1 MSIELE
7 LETVYKI
14 ADNEQPYSVKYFL
27 LPTVQ
32 IIGGAVS
39 VWVSNVKDKPAAL
52 TTVAKMS
59 KIENALDE
67 PFSLSA
73 RYRWIGFESDSGTPE
88 LFNNGV
94 VSIA

>member
-32 IIGGAVS
+32 IIGGAVN

-59 KIENALDE
+59 KIESDLDE

-73 RYRWIGFESDSGTPE
+73 RYRWIGFELESGAPE

-94 VSIA
+94 VSNA

>member
-7 LETVYKI
+7 LDTVYKI

-32 IIGGAVS
+32 IIGGAVN
-39 VWVSNVKDKPAAL
+39 VWVSNVKDKPVAL
-52 TTVAKMS
+52 TTVAGMS
-59 KIENALDE
+59 KIENSLDE

-73 RYRWIGFESDSGTPE
+73 RYRWIGFEPESDTPA

-94 VSIA
+94 TADE

>member
-32 IIGGAVS
+32 IIGGAVN

-52 TTVAKMS
+52 TTAAKMS
-59 KIENALDE
+59 KIESDLDE

-73 RYRWIGFESDSGTPE
+73 RYRWIGFELAADTPE

-94 VSIA
+94 VSNA